1 MANKAV
7 QEHYS
12 YLQFT
17 ASIVVK
23 AGQGMLG
30 GILVSSAT
38 GGTLAVYDGVNASG
52 TLILDTMSVTAGQP
66 YPLPC
71 KFKNGLYIVVGGT
84 VSATVFYE

>member
-7 QEHYS
+7 QEHYR
-12 YLQFT
+12 YLQFSAT
-17 ASIVVK
+17 VQVK
-23 AGQGMLG
+23 LGGGMLG

-38 GGTLAVYDGVNASG
+38 GATLAVYDGVGTDG

-71 KFKNGLYIVVGGT
+71 KFQNGLYIVVGGT